1 MKLWIALLLTLS
13 FIAPKQVWAQAA
25 SEDDIVA
32 NTQNDLMLVAGAGV
46 GGAVLGLSTLSFYD
60 KPSKSIANI
69 WTGAAVGIIVG
80 VIVVAM
86 SHAQKSQEQLSYE
99 MKPQKDF
106 STFERESWHM
116 AHSGQVNMQSLSPS
130 APLWGMSF

>member
-13 FIAPKQVWAQAA
+13 FIAPNKAWAQVAG
-25 SEDDIVA
+25 EDDIVA
-32 NTQNDLMLVAGAGV
+32 NTQSDLLLVAGAGA

-69 WTGAAVGIIVG
+69 WTGAAIGIIVG

-86 SHAQKSQEQLSYE
+86 SHAQKSQEQLSYQLV
-99 MKPQKDF
+99 PQKDF
-106 STFERESWHM
+106 STAERDSWHA
-116 AHSGQVNMQSLSPS
+116 AHLSALVPPQLS
-130 APLWGMSF
+130 TSSQLWSMSF